1 MAGSIGSV
9 QHSIHSFAVEHEVGA
24 GISGAASL
32 FRYTFSDRIPRIF
45 HIFFFMLIKFAHAF
59 SPRFMSSLKI
69 LKSSWISFLSVVNC
83 IILVLL
89 DYENCTAS
97 TQKWSRSSSIT
108 MILFTIFL
116 ESHLSQILN
125 VLLLFFPFCWH
136 FRFYSVCVIFLIFY
150 AKWTTVSKCLPTL
163 RKVSR
168 Q

>member
-32 FRYTFSDRIPRIF
+32 FRYTFSDRIPKIF
-45 HIFFFMLIKFAHAF
+45 HIFFFMLIKSTHAF
-59 SPRFMSSLKI
+59 SPRFMASLKI

-97 TQKWSRSSSIT
+97 TQK
-108 MILFTIFL
+108 
-116 ESHLSQILN
+116 
-125 VLLLFFPFCWH
+125 
-136 FRFYSVCVIFLIFY
+136 
-150 AKWTTVSKCLPTL
+150 
-163 RKVSR
+163 
-168 Q
+168 